1 MKILQ
6 INLFYKK
13 GSTGKI
19 VEEIH
24 QGCLSY
30 GIDSYVAYALGN
42 HNESNTFKFSSKF
55 WSRFYTYLSALT
67 GKQYTYSFFETFKL
81 VSYIKRLTPD
91 IVNIHAININT
102 VNKYKLLE
110 FLKKNNIKT
119 IITFHSEIFYTG
131 GCSHAY
137 DCDKWMT
144 GCGKCP
150 NLWESTHSLFFDYT
164 AFFWK
169 KYKNIYYNFNDL
181 KGIVCVSNWLKS
193 RAVKSPFFL
202 SKQINVIE
210 NGIDTSNVYKPRIFD
225 LDIDNKIE
233 NKTIILHVTPSF
245 KSNLK
250 GGKYVNQV
258 IDILDKDKFFFIIIG
273 FDTNEK
279 LPENVLTIK
288 SIDDPIVL
296 SKYYSLADLT
306 LLTSKAE
313 TFSMVT
319 AESLSCG
326 TPIVGFKCGAP
337 EEIAIPEYSIFV
349 DYGSVNLLVDAIFK
363 SITLHKKRINFQE
376 ISFKAQEKFD
386 KNIMIK
392 KYIEYYNSLC

>member
-24 QGCLSY
+24 KGCLSN

-42 HNESNTFKFSSKF
+42 HNDSNTFKFSSKF

-81 VSYIKRLTPD
+81 ISYIKKLNPD

-102 VNKYKLLE
+102 VNKYKLLK
-110 FLKKNNIKT
+110 FLKKNQIKT

-137 DCDKWMT
+137 DCGKWMT

-150 NLWESTHSLFFDYT
+150 NLWESTHSLFFDNT
-164 AFFWK
+164 ALFWE
-169 KYKNIYYNFNDL
+169 KYKDLYQNFNNF

-193 RAVKSPFFL
+193 RADKSPFFL
-202 SKQINVIE
+202 NKSICVIE
-210 NGIDTSNVYKPRIFD
+210 NGIDTTNVYKPRIFD
-225 LDIDNKIE
+225 LDVVNKI
-233 NKTIILHVTPSF
+233 NNRTVILHVTPSF
-245 KSNLK
+245 KSTLK
-250 GGKYVNQV
+250 GGQHVKK
-258 IDILDKDKFFFIIIG
+258 IIEILDQNKFFFIIIG
-273 FDTNEK
+273 FDGNEEF
-279 LPENVLTIK
+279 PENVLTIK
-288 SIDDPIVL
+288 SINDPIQL
-296 SKYYSLADLT
+296 SKYYSLADMT
-306 LLTSKAE
+306 LLTSKVE

-326 TPIVGFKCGAP
+326 TPVVGFQCGAP

-349 DYGSVNLLVDAIFK
+349 EFGCINLLVDAIFK
-363 SITLHKKRINFQE
+363 SIALHKKRVNFQD
-376 ISFKAQEKFD
+376 ISFKAHRKYD
-386 KNIMIK
+386 KEIMIN
-392 KYIEYYNSLC
+392 KYIDYYNSLC